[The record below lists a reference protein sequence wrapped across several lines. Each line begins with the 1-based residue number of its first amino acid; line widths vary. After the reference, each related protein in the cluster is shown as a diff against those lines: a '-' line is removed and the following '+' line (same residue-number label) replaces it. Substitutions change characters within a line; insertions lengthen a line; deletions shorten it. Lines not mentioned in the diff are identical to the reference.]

1 VLATLEKKF
10 NVKPLTK
17 RDAASPD
24 FTGVVTLAKARTDDP
39 LAKVKAPKSSTA
51 PPPTQAGP
59 DHLEQVYADSVARL
73 PVADKKGHRPIQDP
87 PKFAHGKDAMK
98 WAHDHYK
105 KWRETKS

>member
-1 VLATLEKKF
+1 MT
-10 NVKPLTK
+10 
-17 RDAASPD
+17 AARAEIAARTPSQ
-24 FTGVVTLAKARTDDP
+24 RTDDP
-39 LAKVKAPKSSTA
+39 LAKVKAPKSSSA

-59 DHLEQVYADSVARL
+59 DHLEQVYADSVSRL

-105 KWRETKS
+105 KWRKMKC